1 MSKNMNQTPY
11 AEIAAVNEP
20 HMAVLLLLDTSGSM
34 NGKPLEELMEG
45 YNQFIKQTSMDEL
58 AMKRVD
64 IAAMQFGNGVRTVQD
79 FIPLSK
85 AVEMPAPTLSADG
98 QTPMGEAI
106 EKGVQM
112 VRDRCRVYDEAGIPH
127 YKPWI
132 FMITDGEP
140 TDDITNAKTLI
151 RQREDTGR
159 LKFFS
164 VGVNGA
170 NTTILSSLSKRTIQA
185 TEKDQFKDIFNWISK
200 SMSIISASHVE
211 ENPQLPELPE
221 NFRVVPTDW

>member
-1 MSKNMNQTPY
+1 MKQMNQTPY
-11 AEIAAVNEP
+11 ADIAAVNEP

-45 YNQFIKQTSMDEL
+45 YNQFLKQTAMDDL

-64 IAAMQFGNGVRTVQD
+64 IATMQFGNGVRIVQD

-85 AVEMPAPTLSADG
+85 AVEMPAPSLTADG

-140 TDDITNAKTLI
+140 SFFLLAAL
-151 RQREDTGR
+151 
-159 LKFFS
+159 FS
-164 VGVNGA
+164 VF
-170 NTTILSSLSKRTIQA
+170 LCLFRTKFSADKYYYNIFPIKTKHDFSIHLRLFVQA
-185 TEKDQFKDIFNWISK
+185 LFFKYIDTKQF
-200 SMSIISASHVE
+200 
-211 ENPQLPELPE
+211 L
-221 NFRVVPTDW
+221 